1 MATILLVEDDQD
13 IAELVRHYLE
23 SEGLRAIHVLE
34 GSAALARIEASPPDL
49 LVLDIMLP
57 GLSGLEVLRRL
68 RRDEKTAGL
77 PVLLLT
83 AKGEEVDRIV
93 GLELGADD
101 YLPKPFSP
109 RELVARVK
117 ALLRRTHPAQ
127 AAVHIAYLNVR
138 LDPSRH
144 EVSEGTRAVAL
155 TSKEF
160 SLLEHFMRNP
170 GRVFTR
176 EVLLDRVWG
185 YDFPGNTRT
194 VDVHVNR
201 LRKKIPSLA
210 PRLTAVRSLGYKLA
224 EEELPGAISRQ

>member
-1 MATILLVEDDQD
+1 MATVMLVEDDPD
-13 IAELVRHYLE
+13 IADLVRHYLE
-23 SEGLRAIHVLE
+23 PEGMRVVALTDG
-34 GSAALARIEASPPDL
+34 GSALPRIVASPPDL
-49 LVLDIMLP
+49 IILDIMLP
-57 GLSGLEVLRRL
+57 GLSGLEILRRL
-68 RRDEKTAGL
+68 RASEKTSPL
-77 PVLLLT
+77 PVLMLT

-117 ALLRRTHPAQ
+117 ALLRRTGRSSGGAEPVLRYAG
-127 AAVHIAYLNVR
+127 VT

-144 EVSEGTRAVAL
+144 EVREGSRVVEL

-160 SLLEHFMRNP
+160 ALLEHFMRNA

-194 VDVHVNR
+194 VDVHINR

-210 PRLTAVRSLGYKLA
+210 PNLTAVRSLGYKLA
-224 EEELPGAISRQ
+224 EEEAR